1 MEGGE
6 PNVQEMEKQARALL
20 HTAAASRGTVGT
32 ARKLLEA
39 AAAVPGTNVAQRRA
53 VLLSWLA
60 WLNHGPGAYPAW
72 FHKMHVSWCSFAVP
86 FAARD
91 LVLIG
96 DAVRM
101 WVHRVCSCNFGF
113 RRRPF
118 ADVVSAACNYPC
130 VIRTMVDVLKDT
142 VAALKGSWTVRV
154 LLSTL
159 PQHMV
164 TAWVG
169 DGLLAF
175 FENEASRLPPADLA
189 AHHGLECLSACM
201 SSTVCMVLFNSL
213 CVHGCSSVEKERK
226 LLWCL
231 LRRLEAQAVP
241 ITTTLALFLMR
252 MGMDRMYF
260 RCEIVQTM
268 SPQWVTAC
276 LHKVAQFGHAR
287 LDCDTRS
294 TLRHLKRRGPP
305 VRLDVKWVPGRRD
318 LGEFLTWLVMHG
330 PDPWHEGLAR
340 LVQYGLG
347 DVCAEALLVL
357 GLKRPSNRAV
367 LDACLVVGLLFA
379 DCMPHPGVLWRALTV
394 AEGRYYV
401 DATRGQY
408 QRLLR
413 RPIWVEDTTV
423 LDKFFPAKGQRERA
437 SDVFYCST
445 VKQQRWVRPGKKA
458 WLFTVQIVQAGQPGA
473 ADSAVAAP
481 RRNPATRQ
489 RKRPRV
495 R

>member
-20 HTAAASRGTVGT
+20 HTATASRGTECT

-39 AAAVPGTNVAQRRA
+39 AASVPGTNVAQRRA
-53 VLLSWLA
+53 VLLSWVA
-60 WLNHGPGAYPAW
+60 WLNHGPGTYPAW

-91 LVLIG
+91 LALIG
-96 DAVRM
+96 DAVRR
-101 WVHRVCSCNFGF
+101 WVHRVCSCSFGL
-113 RRRPF
+113 RRPF
-118 ADVVSAACNYPC
+118 VDVVSAACNYPW
-130 VIRTMVDVLKDT
+130 VIRTMVEVLKDT
-142 VAALKGSWTVRV
+142 VAALKGSWTVLV

-169 DGLLAF
+169 DGLVAF
-175 FENEASRLPPADLA
+175 LEKEAPRLPAGLA
-189 AHHGLECLSACM
+189 ARHGFECLFACM
-201 SSTVCMVLFNSL
+201 SSAVCMVLFNSL
-213 CVHGCSSVEKERK
+213 CVHGCSSLEKERK

-252 MGMDRMYF
+252 VSTDRMYF
-260 RCEIVQTM
+260 RSEIVQTM

-287 LDCDTRS
+287 LVSATQS

-305 VRLDVKWVPGRRD
+305 LRLDVKWVPGRRA
-318 LGEFLTWLVMHG
+318 LGEFLTWLVLHG

-347 DVCAEALLVL
+347 DVCAEALHVL
-357 GLKRPSNRAV
+357 GLKRPSNKAV

-379 DCMPHPGVLWRALTV
+379 DCMQHPGVLWRALTM

-401 DATRGQY
+401 DATRGGNLQ
-408 QRLLR
+408 LLR
-413 RPIWVEDTTV
+413 RPVWVEDTTV
-423 LDKFFPAKGQRERA
+423 LDKFFPAKGQREKA
-437 SDVFYCST
+437 SDLFYDTT

-458 WLFTVQIVQAGQPGA
+458 WLCTVQVVQVEPPAAGASA
-473 ADSAVAAP
+473 AAT
-481 RRNPATRQ
+481 RRKPATRQ